1 MLDQYIESLKGDKNF
16 FIGEDIPE
24 KKLRGAASSY
34 AENFDECIILYDDTV
49 FGSAKEGFL
58 LTKTHFSCKTNN
70 LDKFQIRLGDI
81 KKIEYK
87 KALLSANIYINDI
100 KVAECIQ
107 AKKESIS
114 DFCSLLQLTIEDFKN
129 TAHTPQNPDAHAIHR
144 KTTENKKAKPPLMG
158 KMFIK
163 NIAKP
168 PSADEIFEAIILNIE
183 NNKTAEAEKLCIYF
197 IETSAQAVCIFS
209 NHHEFCAP
217 NIVKEFASELVKK
230 LSTKTIEHPG
240 FLIGIILLYRAA
252 FFMDST
258 QIAVQES
265 ILKAATYFK
274 LGVANEHP
282 ASCFYL
288 AEILEKYPKLAHE
301 LEINIEP
308 STLYWMGA
316 IHKHPLALAHVA
328 DKYLST
334 DMELGMFFHRLAAEN
349 GNIDSYETLNGDNI
363 GLRLL

>member
-1 MLDQYIESLKGDKNF
+1 MLDQYIKSLKGDKNF
-16 FIGEDIPE
+16 FIGENIPE
-24 KKLRGAASSY
+24 KKLQGAAFSY

-70 LDKFQIRLGDI
+70 LDKFQINLGNI
-81 KKIEYK
+81 KKIECK
-87 KALLSANIYINDI
+87 KTLLSANIYINDT

-114 DFCSLLQLTIEDFKN
+114 DFCSLLQLTVEDFTN
-129 TAHTPQNPDAHAIHR
+129 TVHPPQTPDAYAIRR
-144 KTTENKKAKPPLMG
+144 KTTEDKRASPPLMG
-158 KMFIK
+158 KIFIK

-183 NNKTAEAEKLCIYF
+183 NNKTTEAEELCIDF
-197 IETSAQAVCIFS
+197 IETSAEAIRILS
-209 NHHEFCAP
+209 NHPDIGAP
-217 NIVKEFASELVKK
+217 SAVKEFVSELVKK
-230 LSTKTIEHPG
+230 LSAKTIEHPG
-240 FLIGIILLYRAA
+240 FLIGIILLYRAT
-252 FFMDST
+252 FLSDLT

-274 LGVANEHP
+274 LGVANEH
-282 ASCFYL
+282 STSYFYL

-316 IHKHPLALAHVA
+316 MRKHPLALAHVA

-334 DMELGMFFHRLAAEN
+334 DMELGMFLHRIAAEN
-349 GNIDSYETLNGDNI
+349 GNIHSYEILNGDTV
-363 GLRLL
+363 GLLLF

>member
-1 MLDQYIESLKGDKNF
+1 MLDQYIKSLKGDKNF

-70 LDKFQIRLGDI
+70 LDKFQIHLGDI
-81 KKIEYK
+81 KKIECK
-87 KALLSANIYINDI
+87 KTLLSTNIYINDI

-129 TAHTPQNPDAHAIHR
+129 TAHTPQTPDAHVMHR
-144 KTTENKKAKPPLMG
+144 KTTEDKRANPPLMG
-158 KMFIK
+158 KIFIK

-183 NNKTAEAEKLCIYF
+183 NNKTAEAEELCIYF
-197 IETSAQAVCIFS
+197 IETSAEAARIIS
-209 NHHEFCAP
+209 NHPKIGAP
-217 NIVKEFASELVKK
+217 NIVKEFALKLVKK
-230 LSTKTIEHPG
+230 LSAKTIEHPG
-240 FLIGIILLYRAA
+240 FLIGTILLYRATFLTDLNQTA
-252 FFMDST
+252 T
-258 QIAVQES
+258 QES

-274 LGVANEHP
+274 LGVANEHS
-282 ASCFYL
+282 ASYFYL

-316 IHKHPLALAHVA
+316 MQKHPLALAHIA
-328 DKYLST
+328 DKHLST
-334 DMELGMFFHRLAAEN
+334 DMELGMFFHRLAAKN
-349 GNIDSYETLNGDNI
+349 GNIHSYEMLNGDTI
-363 GLRLL
+363 GLLLL